1 MVIENAVVRR
11 AQRVL
16 AMVNEL
22 HKQGYQN
29 LGIYAGMS
37 PSGMH
42 WRCYLTPYSDFFIR
56 PDSNEIELVAYDVN
70 PGYSSGESGNCYFG
84 WDDAKQD
91 NARQLAAKFI
101 DRFPRLIS
109 SCEGYNPE
117 YAGWFNYMLGISES
131 GALPVMY
138 RDYYECSSNKIRT
151 TDNNVNLIMPP
162 HKIKDVR

>member
-1 MVIENAVVRR
+1 MVIENVVVRR
-11 AQRVL
+11 AQRLL

-29 LGIYAGMS
+29 LSIYAGMS
-37 PSGMH
+37 SSGLH
-42 WRCYLTPYSDFFIR
+42 WRCYLTPCSDFFIT
-56 PDSNEIELVAYDVN
+56 PDSKEVDLIAYDIN

-84 WDDAKQD
+84 WEDAKQD

-101 DRFPRLIS
+101 ERFPRLIA
-109 SCEGYNPE
+109 SCKGYNPE

-138 RDYYECSSNKIRT
+138 RDYYECRH
-151 TDNNVNLIMPP
+151 NLIETTESGVELRMPP
-162 HKIKDVR
+162 HKIKGVR